1 MNVELLKEEKQVL
14 LHTLGLSE
22 GMQFYEKE
30 KILSEPYRNYFFTHK
45 NTVDYPF
52 IQSLIQKDLMV
63 KIGERFEGEYFSTTD
78 QGKNLAVSIA
88 LNSIKKLTRSKKRYA
103 LYLHCDID
111 ESFSEWI
118 KNPYWNDYR
127 KRNGVS

>member
-1 MNVELLKEEKQVL
+1 MIELLKEEKQIL

-22 GMQFYEKE
+22 RMQFYDKE

-45 NTVDYPF
+45 NTTDYPF
-52 IQSLIQKDLMV
+52 ILNLIQKDLMFST
-63 KIGERFEGEYFSTTD
+63 GERFEGEYFSTTE

-88 LNSIKKLTRSKKRYA
+88 LNSIEKLTRSKKRYA
-103 LYLHCDID
+103 LYLHCEAG

-118 KNPYWNDYR
+118 KNSYWDDYR